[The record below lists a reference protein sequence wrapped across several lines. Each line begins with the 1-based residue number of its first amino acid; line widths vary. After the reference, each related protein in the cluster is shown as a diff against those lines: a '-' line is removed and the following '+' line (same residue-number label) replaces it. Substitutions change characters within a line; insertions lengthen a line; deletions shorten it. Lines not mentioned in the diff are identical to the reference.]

1 MKKVARYLLIHITEH
16 QHLKISIMIAMRLLN
31 AVRQRFYLSSIF
43 FALFSIS
50 VLSAQDQFIPGS
62 VTLKNGDEITGFIEN
77 GNPKSNAKYL
87 LFRKT
92 LESPVTRYTA
102 SDVENYQFEGFKY
115 YVSRQVVVDDI
126 PKEVFF
132 EYLVDGVV
140 ELFYYADPFKD
151 RFYIEKDGELHELQ
165 DDSYITQSDLGTV
178 RRKTYG
184 YTGYLKYIMKDAPTL
199 FGEIENAKF
208 EHGDFIE
215 ITKAYHDLTCTDGT
229 ECIVYER
236 KAGKLKDAKWKIRPV
251 GFVGGGT
258 SKLQI
263 TSVMKSYIS
272 REAITSAPFPNFVSS
287 EEFGGIYF
295 DGMNNVTKVNTTFVT
310 PTFGLNFSNKWSTS
324 IQVEANYKSLSFEYK
339 GADIEVGYTQGS
351 LLGIKE
357 FAYYSKIR
365 PYILTGAAFNFF
377 HNYDFRNILV
387 ENPRGDETAL
397 IDVDVLNEVG
407 NSTAFRNRKVNP
419 LVNWTWGLGG
429 LYEMPGGQKL
439 KAEIRYDFHL
449 SKLWGGVN
457 TDAQVVISDIS
468 TLHFQVGFML

>member
-1 MKKVARYLLIHITEH
+1 MTG
-16 QHLKISIMIAMRLLN
+16 SRLLN
-31 AVRQRFYLSSIF
+31 AARHRFYLSSIF
-43 FALFSIS
+43 FVF
-50 VLSAQDQFIPGS
+50 LSMSPLRAQDQFIPGS

-102 SDVENYQFEGFKY
+102 VDVENYQFEDFKY
-115 YVSRQVVVDDI
+115 YVSRQVVVDDM

-208 EHGDFIE
+208 EPEDFID

-236 KAGKLKDAKWKIRPV
+236 KAGKLRDAKWKVRPV
-251 GFVGGGT
+251 GFLGVGT
-258 SKLQI
+258 AKLHI
-263 TSVMKSYIS
+263 TTAMKSYIS
-272 REAITSAPFPNFVSS
+272 REAIGKAPFPNYVSS
-287 EEFGGIYF
+287 EEFGGVYF
-295 DGMNNVTKVNTTFVT
+295 EGINDATKVNGFFIS
-310 PTFGLNFSNKWSTS
+310 PTLGVNFSNKWSTS
-324 IQVEANYKSLSFEYK
+324 IQIEGTYKSLSFDYRE
-339 GADIEVGYTQGS
+339 AEINVGYFQGA
-351 LLGIKE
+351 LLGVKE
-357 FAYYSKIR
+357 FSIYRKFR
-365 PYILTGAAFNFF
+365 PYILTGASFNFYT
-377 HNYDFRNILV
+377 NYDFTNIRID
-387 ENPRGDETAL
+387 NPRGDETAL
-397 IDVDVLNEVG
+397 LDIEVLKDVG
-407 NSTAFRNRKVNP
+407 NSIGFKSRKVNP

-429 LYEMPGGQKL
+429 LFEMSGGQKV
-439 KAEIRYDFHL
+439 KAEIRYDFQL
-449 SKLWGGVN
+449 SRLWGGIN
-457 TDAQVVISDIS
+457 SDIQVVISDIS